1 MTTAEE
7 FEERVAAVRAA
18 IEATRIATLDADT
31 RRDLTLLSRERLNKA
46 HDALGDA
53 LAVLAALR
61 DNRRSAKRWVIVD
74 FADVTLC
81 GGEPQ

>member
-7 FEERVAAVRAA
+7 FEERVSAVRAA
-18 IEATRIATLDADT
+18 LEATRIATLDADT
-31 RRDLTLLSRERLNKA
+31 RQDLTLLSRDRLNKA

>member
-1 MTTAEE
+1 MTPEE
-7 FEERVAAVRAA
+7 FEERVTAVRAA

-61 DNRRSAKRWVIVD
+61 DNRRSSKRWVIVD
-74 FADVTLC
+74 FADVTLY

>member
-1 MTTAEE
+1 MTAEE
-7 FEERVAAVRAA
+7 LEERVVAVRAA

-31 RRDLTLLSRERLNKA
+31 RQNLTRLSRERLNRA

-61 DNRRSAKRWVIVD
+61 DSRRSSKRWVVVD

>member
-1 MTTAEE
+1 MTAEE

-31 RRDLTLLSRERLNKA
+31 RRDLTLLSRDRLNKA

-53 LAVLAALR
+53 LAVLR
-61 DNRRSAKRWVIVD
+61 DNRRSSKRWVVVD

-81 GGEPQ
+81 GGEDR

>member
-1 MTTAEE
+1 MNAEE

-46 HDALGDA
+46 HDALVDA
-53 LAVLAALR
+53 LAVLR
-61 DNRRSAKRWVIVD
+61 DNRSSAKRRVV
-74 FADVTLC
+74 VTLC

>member
-1 MTTAEE
+1 MTPEE
-7 FEERVAAVRAA
+7 FEERVVAVRAA
-18 IEATRIATLDADT
+18 LEATRIATLDADT
-31 RRDLTLLSRERLNKA
+31 RQNLTRLSRERLNRA

-61 DNRRSAKRWVIVD
+61 DSRRSSKRWVVVD

>member
-1 MTTAEE
+1 MTAKE

-31 RRDLTLLSRERLNKA
+31 RQNLTLLSRERLNRA

-61 DNRRSAKRWVIVD
+61 DSRRSPKRWVIVD

-81 GGEPQ
+81 GGEDR

>member
-1 MTTAEE
+1 MTPEE

-31 RRDLTLLSRERLNKA
+31 RQNLTLLSRERLNKA

-61 DNRRSAKRWVIVD
+61 DNRRSSKQWVIVD

-81 GGEPQ
+81 GGEDR

>member
-7 FEERVAAVRAA
+7 FEERVSAVRAA
-18 IEATRIATLDADT
+18 LEATRIATLDADT
-31 RRDLTLLSRERLNKA
+31 RQDLTLLSRDRLNKA

-61 DNRRSAKRWVIVD
+61 DNRRSSKRWVVVD
-74 FADVTLC
+74 FADVALC